1 MKKSVLLLVFASLV
15 TLMTYCCG
23 FAPDIQKVE
32 NEVKDILGKQK
43 ISWNEENIEGF
54 MEYYWNS
61 EKFTFQS
68 GNKRLH
74 GWDALLSR
82 YKESYSGEKWEKLD
96 FTDIEIKVLSND
108 IAYVLGRWQLL
119 YNDSSKE
126 GLFTIIFL
134 RMPEGWRIVHD
145 HSS

>member
-1 MKKSVLLLVFASLV
+1 MKKSVFLLVIASLV
-15 TLMTYCCG
+15 TLMTYCCE

-32 NEVKDILGKQK
+32 NELTDILGQQK

-74 GWDALLSR
+74 GWEALLSR

-108 IAYVLGRWQLL
+108 MAYVLGRWQLL
-119 YNDSSKE
+119 SNDSSEE

-145 HSS
+145 HTS

>member
-1 MKKSVLLLVFASLV
+1 MKKSLLLMVIASLV
-15 TLMTYCCG
+15 TLMTYSCG
-23 FAPDIQKVE
+23 FGPDIQNVE
-32 NEVKDILGKQK
+32 NELTDILGQQK
-43 ISWNEENIEGF
+43 ISWNEKNIEGF
-54 MEYYWNS
+54 MGYYWNS

-82 YKESYSGEKWEKLD
+82 YKESYSGEKWGKLD
-96 FTDIEIKVLSND
+96 FADIEIKVLSND

>member
-1 MKKSVLLLVFASLV
+1 MFLLVVASLV
-15 TLMTYCCG
+15 IFITYCCE
-23 FAPDIQKVE
+23 FTPDIQKVE
-32 NEVKDILGKQK
+32 NEIKDVLNNQK
-43 ISWNEENIEGF
+43 ISWNEKNIEGF

-68 GNKRLH
+68 GEKRLH

-82 YKESYSGEKWEKLD
+82 YKESHSGEKWGKLD

-108 IAYVLGRWQLL
+108 IAYVLGRWKLL
-119 YNDSSKE
+119 YEETAEE

-145 HSS
+145 HTS

>member
-1 MKKSVLLLVFASLV
+1 MKKSMLLLVIASFV
-15 TLMTYCCG
+15 ILMTYCCE
-23 FAPDIQKVE
+23 FAPDIQNVE
-32 NEVKDILGKQK
+32 NEITDILEQQK

-68 GNKRLH
+68 GNKRLY
-74 GWDALLSR
+74 GWEALLSR
-82 YKESYSGEKWEKLD
+82 YKESYSGEKWGKLD
-96 FTDIEIKVLSND
+96 FTGIEIKVLSND
-108 IAYVLGRWQLL
+108 IAYVLGRWKLMSK
-119 YNDSSKE
+119 DSSKE

>member
-1 MKKSVLLLVFASLV
+1 MVIAPFV
-15 TLMTYCCG
+15 TLMTYCCE
-23 FAPDIQKVE
+23 FAPDIRKVE
-32 NEVKDILGKQK
+32 NEITDILDQQK
-43 ISWNEENIEGF
+43 ISWNEENLEGF

-82 YKESYSGEKWEKLD
+82 YKESYGGEKWGKLD
-96 FTDIEIKVLSND
+96 FTGIEVKVLSND

-119 YNDSSKE
+119 YNDSSEE

>member
-1 MKKSVLLLVFASLV
+1 MKKSMLLLVIASFV
-15 TLMTYCCG
+15 ILMTYCCE
-23 FAPDIQKVE
+23 FTPDIQKVE
-32 NEVKDILGKQK
+32 NEIQGILDKQK

-68 GNKRLH
+68 GEKRLH
-74 GWDALLSR
+74 GWNALLSR
-82 YKESYSGEKWEKLD
+82 YKESYSGGKWGKLD

-108 IAYVLGRWQLL
+108 IAYVLGRWNLQ
-119 YNDSSKE
+119 YEETSEE

-145 HSS
+145 HTS